1 MEAGSWVPFAAV
13 AMDSLSPASC
23 ASTVVVV
30 VVVVVV
36 VAVAAAA
43 VVVRAVVVTSFATS
57 GGFVV
62 AEGGSAVLRSRDL
75 PLGRSPSTST
85 DGERCF
91 R

>member
-13 AMDSLSPASC
+13 VMDSLSPASC
-23 ASTVVVV
+23 ASAVVVVITVVV
-30 VVVVVV
+30 
-36 VAVAAAA
+36 A

-62 AEGGSAVLRSRDL
+62 AEGGSAELRSRDL

>member
-1 MEAGSWVPFAAV
+1 MEASSWVPFATV
-13 AMDSLSPASC
+13 VMDSLSPASC
-23 ASTVVVV
+23 ASAVVVV
-30 VVVVVV
+30 VIV
-36 VAVAAAA
+36 VAV

-57 GGFVV
+57 GGLVV
-62 AEGGSAVLRSRDL
+62 AGGGSAVLRSRDL